1 MSCYTHKMAILYRD
15 HRFCDV
21 TSPHVFY
28 VYGRQE
34 LPHESSRV
42 HSTRTDQNWT
52 AVRELQCRRPHWN
65 KALRTNRALTVLVSS
80 SCNDVVTVTS
90 ERVVWRS
97 VYTIQP
103 AVGTQIDIVITI
115 IIVSGDARK
124 TSFLFQR
131 LSMLIQRFNSALIMD
146 SFCFSDEDP
155 DLYSHQWYLF
165 LGSSF

>member
-115 IIVSGDARK
+115 IIVSAPLNAHTALQLCSDYGLDLLLLWR
-124 TSFLFQR
+124 TS
-131 LSMLIQRFNSALIMD
+131 
-146 SFCFSDEDP
+146 
-155 DLYSHQWYLF
+155 SHQWYLF
-165 LGSSF
+165 LASSF